1 MCLFV
6 IITVVVVFA
15 ALVIIVAFNGGA
27 VLFRAFWGDGFS
39 EGFRLWVT
47 GLIPVVGPSPC
58 GRTASSSGRTPPEIE
73 KKNQGLVIC
82 MGKSTVVIVTV
93 FFKWRQYI
101 CIVENT

>member
-1 MCLFV
+1 
-6 IITVVVVFA
+6 
-15 ALVIIVAFNGGA
+15 
-27 VLFRAFWGDGFS
+27 
-39 EGFRLWVT
+39 VT

-93 FFKWRQYI
+93 FFK
-101 CIVENT
+101 